1 MKRTKSGARRLTIDV
16 RHVAVMIGAPTL
28 MGALTGCVQIET
40 PDKPI
45 EINLNINIRQEV
57 VYRLDGDAKKL
68 IEQNSEIF

>member
-1 MKRTKSGARRLTIDV
+1 MKIPKTEARRPTIDV
-16 RHVAVMIGAPTL
+16 RRVAVVIGVC
-28 MGALTGCVQIET
+28 ALAGCVQIET

>member
-1 MKRTKSGARRLTIDV
+1 MNKTKTGARRLAISG
-16 RHVAVMIGAPTL
+16 RCLAL
-28 MGALTGCVQIET
+28 MTGMSALAGCVQIET

>member
-1 MKRTKSGARRLTIDV
+1 MKTPKTGARRRAIVGHGL
-16 RHVAVMIGAPTL
+16 AVLIGAT
-28 MGALTGCVQIET
+28 ALSGCVQIET

>member
-1 MKRTKSGARRLTIDV
+1 MNITKTGARRLAKTA
-16 RHVAVMIGAPTL
+16 RKLAVLIGAA
-28 MGALTGCVQIET
+28 ALTGCVQIET

>member
-1 MKRTKSGARRLTIDV
+1 MKKTKTGARRLAISG
-16 RHVAVMIGAPTL
+16 RCLAVMTG
-28 MGALTGCVQIET
+28 MSALAGCVQIET

>member
-1 MKRTKSGARRLTIDV
+1 MNRTKTGARRLAISG
-16 RHVAVMIGAPTL
+16 RCLAL
-28 MGALTGCVQIET
+28 MTGMSALAGCVQIET

>member
-1 MKRTKSGARRLTIDV
+1 MNKTKTGARRLAIEG
-16 RHVAVMIGAPTL
+16 RWVAVVIG
-28 MGALTGCVQIET
+28 MSVLTSCVQIDT

>member
-1 MKRTKSGARRLTIDV
+1 MNESKNRARRRAVIGRSL
-16 RHVAVMIGAPTL
+16 AVMTGAA
-28 MGALTGCVQIET
+28 ALTACVQIDT

>member
-1 MKRTKSGARRLTIDV
+1 MKIPKTGARRLTIYGRTV
-16 RHVAVMIGAPTL
+16 VVMIGAL
-28 MGALTGCVQIET
+28 ALAGCVQIDT

>member
-1 MKRTKSGARRLTIDV
+1 MTNPRTGARRRAIEGRGL
-16 RHVAVMIGAPTL
+16 AVMVGAS
-28 MGALTGCVQIET
+28 ALAGCIQIDT

>member
-1 MKRTKSGARRLTIDV
+1 MKTPKTGARRRTIAG
-16 RHVAVMIGAPTL
+16 HGLAVLIGATVL
-28 MGALTGCVQIET
+28 SGGVQIET